1 MMAAFAFKASDRQPL
16 RVYRD
21 DDPARALDALYA
33 LDSGCPRKEW
43 VRIGMAAKAAGLDV
57 DDFIAWSRG
66 AQNFSGE
73 RDCQSVWRSLSA
85 DGKVK
90 AGTLFAMARTA
101 GWSDQ
106 TPSAPRVAPRR
117 KDAPGAAQNDS
128 RRPGVDAGAV
138 WASAVPATAA
148 HPYVAR
154 KLGVP
159 DGLRVYRGPDKVAGQ
174 PLDGA
179 LLVPAFDAAG
189 ELATWQAIPAETGAK
204 KLNAPGRS
212 VVGCF
217 IVGGPVRDGEALY
230 VCEGIGAAWSAYQ
243 AAGRPAV
250 VAFGA
255 GRMEPVALDLR
266 ERHPAARLVLVADV
280 GKEAD
285 CERIARAVGGSW
297 VAPPA
302 DLGSNGDVNDLHQRE
317 GLQAVAALLAA
328 PHLPNPKASRFPAL
342 TPDDLASLPPMRWRV
357 RGMLPE
363 HGLAAIYG
371 PSQSGKSFLTLDM
384 LAAVSEGREW
394 FGRRT
399 VACPVSYVV
408 LEGQDGIKQ
417 RTDAY
422 RARFGPLPPAMRFF
436 ASPFAL
442 LEPEDV
448 QDLSDSIRDEGG
460 AGGIVV
466 IDTLNGASPGADEN
480 DSRDMGRLIAAAKAL
495 EAAVGGLVLLVHH
508 TGKDASRGLRGH
520 SSLLAALDAAI
531 EVTRDGDRREWRLA
545 KSKDGRDGEAHPF
558 RLVEVELGVD
568 AYGDPVSSCVIDA
581 DVQPDAGSRRPQ
593 PHGTNQR
600 TAWEVLGGLFRAAG
614 DVRPDGAP
622 ASLPNGRPTL
632 QMDAAVDAI
641 APRLVVD
648 AKRRRE
654 RATAAIRGLC
664 DGGLLRH
671 ESGWLWCA

>member
-1 MMAAFAFKASDRQPL
+1 MMAAQF
-16 RVYRD
+16 RD
-21 DDPARALDALYA
+21 DIGRARAALLSLDP
-33 LDSGCPRKEW
+33 GMPRSDW
-43 VRIGMAAKAAGLDV
+43 VRAAMAAKAAGLDV
-57 DDFIAWSRG
+57 ADFIAWSRP
-66 AQNFSGE
+66 APNFKGE
-73 RDCQSVWRSLSA
+73 GDCGSVWRSVSA
-85 DGKVK
+85 NGGVGP
-90 AGTLFAMARTA
+90 GTLFAMAAAA
-101 GWSDQ
+101 GWRDDSGRGASID
-106 TPSAPRVAPRR
+106 RPRR
-117 KDAPGAAQNDS
+117 PQEGRAALRAVEAPLHDAQALWDRFA
-128 RRPGVDAGAV
+128 
-138 WASAVPATAA
+138 PADLS
-148 HPYVAR
+148 HPYIAR
-154 KLGVP
+154 KLGLP
-159 DGLRVYRGPDKVAGQ
+159 DGLCVVPDADPLTVAG
-174 PLDGA
+174 LRMAGA
-179 LLVPAFDAAG
+179 LVVPILGSDGRPVSLQFVAGGAQADAWKA
-189 ELATWQAIPAETGAK
+189 ADKPS
-204 KLNAPGRS
+204 KLNLPGALRQGS
-212 VVGCF
+212 F
-217 IVGGPVRDGEALY
+217 IVGGEPRPGSPLF

-243 AAGRPAV
+243 ASSSSAV

-255 GRMEPVALDLR
+255 GRVEAVARDMR
-266 ERHPAARLVLVADV
+266 ERFPAARLVLVADV
-280 GKEAD
+280 GKEAA
-285 CERIARAVGGSW
+285 CEGIAREVGGSW

-302 DLGSNGDVNDLHQRE
+302 DLGTNGDVNDLHQRD
-317 GLQAVAALLAA
+317 GLQAVADLLAA
-328 PHLPNPKASRFPAL
+328 PCLPNPKASRFPAL
-342 TPDDLASLPPMRWRV
+342 TADDLASLPPLRWRV

-363 HGLAAIYG
+363 QGLAAIYG
-371 PSQSGKSFLTLDM
+371 PSSSGKSFLTLDM

-399 VACPVSYVV
+399 VACPVSYVA
-408 LEGQDGIKQ
+408 LEGQHGIKQ

-422 RARFGPLPPAMRFF
+422 RARFGHLSSAMRFF

-442 LEPEDV
+442 LEAEDV
-448 QDLSDSIRDEGG
+448 QGLSDAIRAEGG

-545 KSKDGRDGEAHPF
+545 KSKDGRDGDAHPF
-558 RLVEVELGVD
+558 RLAEVELGVD
-568 AYGDPVSSCVIDA
+568 ADGDTVSSCVIDA
-581 DVQPDAGSRRPQ
+581 DVQSDACSRRPQ

-622 ASLPNGRPTL
+622 ASLPSGRPAL
-632 QMDAAVDAI
+632 QMDAAVNAI

-648 AKRRRE
+648 SKRRRE

-671 ESGWLWCA
+671 EDGWLWCA